1 MDTEKMG
8 TEYYTFG
15 QYDYTEEYKKKLE
28 LVISRARMGEDKGI
42 HLEFLKKD
50 PIIKEDDKL

>member
-1 MDTEKMG
+1 MDTE
-8 TEYYTFG
+8 YTLN
-15 QYDYTEEYKKKLE
+15 DYKPDDEFLEELTF
-28 LVISRARMGEDKGI
+28 IMSRAIMGQDKGI

>member
-1 MDTEKMG
+1 ME

-15 QYDYTEEYKKKLE
+15 HYDYPEEYKEKLE
-28 LVISRARMGEDKGI
+28 IVLERARMGEDKGI

-50 PIIKEDDKL
+50 PIIKEEDKL

>member
-1 MDTEKMG
+1 ME

-50 PIIKEDDKL
+50 PIIKEEDKL